1 MHSLKKRILPVL
13 SYFIVYMLCFAW
25 LEQEPRK
32 FHIIDCSLDTKIP
45 FCEYFVIPYFLWFL
59 YIAGTVLFFL
69 FFNKNDQEY
78 WRLVI
83 NLMAG
88 MTLFLIISF
97 VYPNGLHLRPEVYP
111 RDNIFTDMVRYLH
124 AIDTST
130 NVLPSI
136 HVYNSVAAYQ
146 ALSNYRPIQ
155 KNKPL
160 LCGFF
165 LLTVLIILSTLFL
178 KQHSV
183 FDVALAF
190 VCNTIS
196 YLIIYRERNT
206 EKKRIRKPVPIN
218 TFAHKKNG

>member
-1 MHSLKKRILPVL
+1 
-13 SYFIVYMLCFAW
+13 MLCFAW
-25 LEQEPRK
+25 LEQVPRK

-69 FFNKNDQEY
+69 FFNKNDQDY

-83 NLMAG
+83 NLMTG
-88 MTLFLIISF
+88 MTLFIIVSF
-97 VYPNGLHLRPEVYP
+97 VYPNGLQLRPEVYP
-111 RDNIFTDMVRYLH
+111 RDNIFTDMVKYLH
-124 AIDTST
+124 TIDTST

-146 ALSNYRPIQ
+146 ALRNYQPIRN
-155 KNKPL
+155 NKPL
-160 LCGFF
+160 LCSLF

-190 VCNTIS
+190 VCNIVS
-196 YLIIYRERNT
+196 YLIIYRERGT
-206 EKKRIRKPVPIN
+206 VTKKIRKPAPIN